1 MSSVTHHFE
10 KRIGY
15 NRIGLGSVSCK
26 LPGDE
31 RMKTRCVFYSLFS
44 KRLVKGLLYL
54 IYVGVQMIYIV
65 IAYCRFL

>member
-1 MSSVTHHFE
+1 
-10 KRIGY
+10 
-15 NRIGLGSVSCK
+15 
-26 LPGDE
+26 
-31 RMKTRCVFYSLFS
+31 MKTRCVFYSLFS